1 MTNEENDLLTSKFMQ
16 DEFARTGHYPYDE
29 LRDPSRYMDVLN
41 PIYPWHMIEGESR
54 IPSYKGNSN
63 PSHINPSDY
72 SSLLFPR
79 QTSPI
84 NQAEFTPQTF
94 GGGVVLDT
102 EPYVSESD
110 KTRQAIEQRIADA
123 PMAIKPYVSDRDRR
137 IQAIDQRIANSPIP
151 IDPYVSPKMADTQT
165 NSSFMD
171 NLGGLLFGGGGDGME
186 DYLSPQ
192 QQKAMQNR
200 AMMQA
205 AASLLKSSGVRTT
218 PISLG
223 EALGGAYE
231 AGTAGYQQ
239 AQQGAIQQL
248 MMKQKLDEY
257 KRNMAMQDAA
267 QRIMMGDTGTA
278 PAGTQI
284 TPQQAISAPVSAE
297 LPAGPTV
304 ARAAMIGQV
313 MPGEAPSQQDATYD
327 RYMKLSQLYSVSD
340 PVKAKAYQ
348 ELAKTIKPTPEVIGE
363 PYRGSEGKFYQRT
376 KTGGRIE
383 IPAAEAPAA
392 KPLGEMKEV
401 TDINGQ
407 PVLVQRYDDGT
418 IKSVEGYGLPREL
431 VQVNLGGKI
440 QFVDKSKIPANATY
454 LTGMSP
460 GEEARLKIE
469 KANLGIALKRLN
481 LSESEFQRGQYDRVE
496 TADGFAYVP
505 KVPGMPII
513 PITTATGEQ
522 VTGKGAATEDQAKA
536 AGFALRMNQA
546 TKLFNNPVLDPN
558 TNQPLVVDGK
568 QVTLEDAF
576 GKPGR
581 WQAILRNIPSAGL
594 TTALA
599 NWFESSGRQQYRQA
613 QENWVTANL
622 RAESGAAIGV
632 DEMEKEIQKYFPQA
646 NDKPQTITQKAQAR
660 KAAELAME
668 VRGGPALKA
677 IKKSQQQPTGGGLT
691 WNPATQQFE

>member
-63 PSHINPSDY
+63 PSRINPSDY
-72 SSLLFPR
+72 SPLLFPR

-102 EPYVSESD
+102 EPYVSD
-110 KTRQAIEQRIADA
+110 RDRRIQAIDQRIADA

-137 IQAIDQRIANSPIP
+137 IQAIDQRIAESPIP
-151 IDPYVSPKMADTQT
+151 IEPYVSPKMADTQT

-186 DYLSPQ
+186 GYLSEK
-192 QQKAMQNR
+192 QQKAIQNQ

-205 AASLLKSSGVRTT
+205 AASLLKSSGRTT
-218 PISLG
+218 QPISIGQALG
-223 EALGGAYE
+223 EAYG

-248 MMKQKLDEY
+248 MMRQKLDEY
-257 KRNMAMQDAA
+257 KRQMAMQDAA

-278 PAGTQI
+278 PPGTQI

-313 MPGEAPSQQDATYD
+313 MPGEAQSQQDATYD

-340 PVKAKAYQ
+340 PAKAKAYQ
-348 ELAKTIKPTPEVIGE
+348 ELAKTIKPTPEVVGE
-363 PYRGSEGKFYQRT
+363 PYRTADGKTYQRL

-383 IPAAEAPAA
+383 VPAAEAPAVE
-392 KPLGEMKEV
+392 PIGEMKEV
-401 TDINGQ
+401 TDASGQ
-407 PVLVQRYDDGT
+407 PVLVQRYKDGS
-418 IKSVEGYGLPREL
+418 IKTVEGFGVPREL

-440 QFVDKSKIPANATY
+440 IFVDKNKIPANATY

-460 GEEARLKIE
+460 AEEARLKIE

-481 LSESEFQRGQYDRVE
+481 LSEAEFQRGQYDRME
-496 TADGFAYVP
+496 NEDGVFYVP
-505 KVPGMPII
+505 KTPGLSVI
-513 PITTATGEQ
+513 PISGPTG
-522 VTGKGAATEDQAKA
+522 VPLKGKAPPKPTEGETNA
-536 AGFALRMNQA
+536 AGFANQMENA
-546 TKLFNNPVLDPN
+546 EAIIKKLPAGA
-558 TNQPLVVDGK
+558 QPGI
-568 QVTLEDAF
+568 F
-576 GKPGR
+576 
-581 WQAILRNIPSAGL
+581 SSMAGSVPFVGNMAQR
-594 TTALA
+594 TIQPAQT
-599 NWFESSGRQQYRQA
+599 QQYKQA
-613 QENWVTANL
+613 AETWIRSKL
-622 RAESGAAIGV
+622 RKESGAAIGK
-632 DEMEKEIQKYFPQA
+632 DEMEQEFRTYFPQVG
-646 NDKPQTITQKAQAR
+646 DSDTVITQKAAAR
-660 KAAELAME
+660 QIATDAM
-668 VRGGPALKA
+668 
-677 IKKSQQQPTGGGLT
+677 KKSAGKSYTPLSSGLN
-691 WNPATQQFE
+691 WNPATQQWE